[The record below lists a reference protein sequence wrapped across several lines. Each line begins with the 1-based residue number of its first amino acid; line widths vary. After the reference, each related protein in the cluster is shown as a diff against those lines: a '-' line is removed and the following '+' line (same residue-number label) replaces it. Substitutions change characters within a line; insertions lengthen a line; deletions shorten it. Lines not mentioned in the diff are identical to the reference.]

1 MEDITFFLKAWL
13 LHLFTLH
20 CLIMVVEVVEEVTVY
35 SRGSVSSVS
44 GVSGVSSVSREGI
57 SCGAVDTMVE
67 SSISISCRLGLPLAN
82 RVDEGPVHTRS
93 IRGVGRVVQSRV
105 SSVCSVSREGISCGA
120 VDTTVESSIS
130 ISCRFGL
137 PLADGVDE
145 GAVHTSCIGGV
156 GGVGQSRVSC
166 VSGEAISG
174 RVVDTTVESSISIS
188 CRLGLPLADGV
199 DKGVVHT
206 GSVGIVGRVGQSKA
220 GTHYRGVSTREV
232 ETIVEGVGISLG
244 IRLS

>member
-13 LHLFTLH
+13 LQLFTLH

-35 SRGSVSSVS
+35 SRCSVSSVS

-57 SCGAVDTMVE
+57 SCGAVDTVVE
-67 SSISISCRLGLPLAN
+67 SSISCRLGLPLAN
-82 RVDEGPVHTRS
+82 RVDEGPVHT
-93 IRGVGRVVQSRV
+93 
-105 SSVCSVSREGISCGA
+105 SSVR
-120 VDTTVESSIS
+120 
-130 ISCRFGL
+130 
-137 PLADGVDE
+137 
-145 GAVHTSCIGGV
+145 GV
-156 GGVGQSRVSC
+156 GGVGQSRVSS

-199 DKGVVHT
+199 DEGVVHT
-206 GSVGIVGRVGQSKA
+206 GSVGIECRVGQSKA

-232 ETIVEGVGISLG
+232 ETIVDGVGISLG
-244 IRLS
+244 IRLSCHSSNGNTSKNKSLH

>member
-13 LHLFTLH
+13 LQLFTLH

-44 GVSGVSSVSREGI
+44 GVSSVSSISRESI
-57 SCGAVDTMVE
+57 SCGAVDTVVE

-82 RVDEGPVHTRS
+82 RVDEG
-93 IRGVGRVVQSRV
+93 
-105 SSVCSVSREGISCGA
+105 
-120 VDTTVESSIS
+120 
-130 ISCRFGL
+130 
-137 PLADGVDE
+137 
-145 GAVHTSCIGGV
+145 AVHTSSVRGV
-156 GGVGQSRVSC
+156 GGVGQSRVSS
-166 VSGEAISG
+166 VSSVSREAISG
-174 RVVDTTVESSISIS
+174 RLVDTTVESSISIS

-199 DKGVVHT
+199 DEGAVHT

-220 GTHYRGVSTREV
+220 GTHYRGVSTRKV

>member
-13 LHLFTLH
+13 LQLFTLH

-35 SRGSVSSVS
+35 SRCS
-44 GVSGVSSVSREGI
+44 VSGVSSVSREGI
-57 SCGAVDTMVE
+57 SCGAVDTVVE
-67 SSISISCRLGLPLAN
+67 SSISISCRLSLPLANRVDEGPVHTSSVRGVGGVGQSRVSSVSGEAISGRVVDTTVESSISISISCRLGLPLAN
-82 RVDEGPVHTRS
+82 
-93 IRGVGRVVQSRV
+93 
-105 SSVCSVSREGISCGA
+105 
-120 VDTTVESSIS
+120 
-130 ISCRFGL
+130 
-137 PLADGVDE
+137 GVDE

-166 VSGEAISG
+166 VSREAISG
-174 RVVDTTVESSISIS
+174 RVVDTTVESSIGIS

-206 GSVGIVGRVGQSKA
+206 GSVGIECRVGQSKA

-232 ETIVEGVGISLG
+232 ETIVEGVVISLG
-244 IRLS
+244 VRLS

>member
-13 LHLFTLH
+13 LQLFTLH

-35 SRGSVSSVS
+35 SRCSVSS
-44 GVSGVSSVSREGI
+44 VSSVSREGI
-57 SCGAVDTMVE
+57 SCGAVDTVVE

-82 RVDEGPVHTRS
+82 RVDKGPVHTS
-93 IRGVGRVVQSRV
+93 SVRGVGGVGQSRV
-105 SSVCSVSREGISCGA
+105 SSVSREAISGRL
-120 VDTTVESSIS
+120 VDTTVQSSIS

-137 PLADGVDE
+137 PLADGVDK

-206 GSVGIVGRVGQSKA
+206 GSVGIECRVGQSKA

>member
-13 LHLFTLH
+13 LQLLQLFTLH

-35 SRGSVSSVS
+35 SRGSVS

-57 SCGAVDTMVE
+57 SCRAVDTMVE

-82 RVDEGPVHTRS
+82 RVDEGAVHTS
-93 IRGVGRVVQSRV
+93 SVRGVGGVGQSRV
-105 SSVCSVSREGISCGA
+105 SSVSSVSREAISGRL

-130 ISCRFGL
+130 ISCRLGL

-145 GAVHTSCIGGV
+145 GAVHTSSIGGV

-174 RVVDTTVESSISIS
+174 RLVDTTVESSIS
-188 CRLGLPLADGV
+188 LGLSVPLANGV